1 MNDLA
6 RQKRALTPKQEAFCQ
21 HVATGHTLTNAY
33 RMAYDATGMK
43 DSTVNRKASGLHSLP
58 AIRSRVEELAKIEER
73 KSIADRTE
81 LLQIATKIVRGGDD
95 VKPSDILKGIE
106 ILSRMQGFDSP
117 QTSVSFNVSV
127 RRSPEEMRAILARQV
142 KMSDLPLFKRL
153 EAPDGSAADAANEAG
168 DSLQE

>member
-1 MNDLA
+1 MKELA
-6 RQKRALTPKQEAFCQ
+6 SDKRKLTPKQEAFCR
-21 HVATGHTLTNAY
+21 HVAIGNTMTHAY
-33 RMAYDATGMK
+33 RKAYNASGMK
-43 DSTVNRKASGLHSLP
+43 DSTVNRNASRLHSLP
-58 AIRSRVEELAKIEER
+58 YIRSRVQELIKIEER
-73 KSIADRTE
+73 KAIADRTE

-142 KMSDLPLFKRL
+142 KMSDPPRFERL
-153 EAPDGSAADAANEAG
+153 EEPD
-168 DSLQE
+168 QE